1 MTRSLSTPRRSYQ
14 STLLRL
20 ERALRTIPGSRL
32 IPIGEAVHGGRRY
45 PLLAVTLTVGPVGR
59 RHNRRPLRVC
69 LGAGIHGDEPAGVE
83 AALRWLEAIP
93 AIGRRL
99 PAAELVIFP
108 CLNPSG
114 YERNSRSNA
123 DGIDLNRQY
132 KNPRAPV
139 EVRAVRRA
147 IEGVSD
153 EQAGRR
159 FDLSVEF
166 HEDVDSAGF
175 YLYELIDRGRPIGRR
190 LIGAAARRLPINH
203 ADEIEGVDAEAGIIH
218 RDRRAVLRRR
228 SRWPHALYLFHR
240 GTPHCLTFETPVTVS
255 LSRRSD
261 AQAALFTLALRLL
274 ANH

>member
-1 MTRSLSTPRRSYQ
+1 MRRRSYR
-14 STLLRL
+14 SVLRRL
-20 ERALRTIPGSRL
+20 AQAVRAIPNARL
-32 IPIGEAVHGGRRY
+32 IPIGEAVHDGRRY
-45 PLLAVTLTVGPVGR
+45 PLYAVTLAVGHR
-59 RHNRRPLRVC
+59 RSRRPLRVC

-93 AIGRRL
+93 ATGRRL
-99 PAAELVIFP
+99 PASELVIFP

-123 DGIDLNRQY
+123 DGVDLNRQY

-139 EVRAVRRA
+139 EVRAVRRTL
-147 IEGVSD
+147 GN
-153 EQAGRR
+153 RR

-203 ADEIEGVDAEAGIIH
+203 ADEIEGADAEAGIIH
-218 RDRRAVLRRR
+218 RDRRAVRQRR

-261 AQAALFTLALRLL
+261 AQAALFTLALRLTTR
-274 ANH
+274 A